1 MDKNQI
7 MMIIVGV
14 ILIIVGAISTKVKKN
29 SVIGIRIP
37 WAMYN
42 ENTWKKSNLF
52 GGILILIA
60 GVVTLVSSLIFDF
73 NTCMIIS
80 LCVIVVVAFATVI
93 RAKMI
98 YDEEIKK

>member
-1 MDKNQI
+1 MNTNQI

-14 ILIIVGAISTKVKKN
+14 VLIIGGAISTKVKMN

-37 WAMYN
+37 WTMYN
-42 ENTWKKSNLF
+42 ENTWKKSNFF
-52 GGILILIA
+52 GGIVILIS
-60 GVVTLVSSLIFDF
+60 GIVTLVSSLIFEF
-73 NTCMIIS
+73 KTCMIIS
-80 LCVIVVVAFATVI
+80 VSVIAVAAICAII